1 MYQSSRTWGLTCGF
15 VLWAALAPTAAPA
28 QRAAPRGANDSFWL
42 GAGVGPAW
50 LRVSCPICRSDR
62 GTGVSGYFA
71 IGGSAGRRTLIGA
84 EATGR
89 FKRDGGVRERNWG
102 FSAVAYWYPN
112 PRRRSFFWKL
122 GAGVQLYR
130 LEDGTDVLTAS
141 PLGLQV
147 GIGSE
152 VQLGGRSGRFRLVPS
167 ATLSVASWGG
177 GLKFNGASSL
187 DDVAL
192 TMVQIGVGV
201 MRR

>member
-1 MYQSSRTWGLTCGF
+1 MHRSTRIWRIGVFAL
-15 VLWAALAPTAAPA
+15 VAALAPAAAPA
-28 QRAAPRGANDSFWL
+28 QRTARQGTNDSFWL
-42 GAGVGPAW
+42 GAGVGGAW
-50 LRVSCPICRSDR
+50 LRVSCSICRSDR
-62 GTGVSGYFA
+62 GTGVSGYVA

-89 FKRDGGVRERNWG
+89 FKRDGSVRERNWG
-102 FSAVAYWYPN
+102 FSAVAFFYPN
-112 PRRRSFFWKL
+112 PRRKQFFWKL

-141 PLGLQV
+141 PFGLLV
-147 GIGSE
+147 GLGSE
-152 VQLGGRSGRFRLVPS
+152 FPLSGNVRLVPS
-167 ATLSVASWGG
+167 ATLSIASWGG

-187 DDVAL
+187 DDISL

>member
-1 MYQSSRTWGLTCGF
+1 MIRSSLLCGF
-15 VLWAALAPTAAPA
+15 ALLAALAPAAA
-28 QRAAPRGANDSFWL
+28 QGRSDTFWL
-42 GAGVGPAW
+42 GAGVGPGW
-50 LRVSCPICRSDR
+50 LRVSCPICRSNR

-89 FKRDGGVRERNWG
+89 FKRDGSVRERSWG

-112 PRRRSFFWKL
+112 PRRKQFFWKL

-130 LEDGTDVLTAS
+130 IEDGTDVLTAS

-147 GIGSE
+147 GVGTE
-152 VQLGGRSGRFRLVPS
+152 FPLGRRGRFRLVPS

-192 TMVQIGVGV
+192 TTVQIGVGV

>member
-1 MYQSSRTWGLTCGF
+1 MLRSFCILAVALCGLTTPS
-15 VLWAALAPTAAPA
+15 AAQA
-28 QRAAPRGANDSFWL
+28 RNESFWF
-42 GAGVGPAW
+42 GGGVGGAW
-50 LRVSCPICRSDR
+50 LRVSCSICRANR
-62 GTGVSGYFA
+62 GTGVAGY
-71 IGGSAGRRTLIGA
+71 IGVGGSAGRRTLIGA

-89 FKRDGGVRERNWG
+89 LKRDGSVRERNWG

-112 PRRRSFFWKL
+112 PRRKQFFWKL

-141 PLGLQV
+141 PFGLEV
-147 GIGSE
+147 GVGTE
-152 VQLGGRSGRFRLVPS
+152 FPFSGRFLLVPS

-187 DDVAL
+187 DDVSL
-192 TMVQIGVGV
+192 TMVQVGVGV

>member
-1 MYQSSRTWGLTCGF
+1 MIRSSLLCGF
-15 VLWAALAPTAAPA
+15 ALLAPLAPA
-28 QRAAPRGANDSFWL
+28 AAQGRSDTFWL
-42 GAGVGPAW
+42 GAGVGPGW
-50 LRVSCPICRSDR
+50 LRVSCPICRSNR

-71 IGGSAGRRTLIGA
+71 IGGSAGRRTLVGA

-89 FKRDGGVRERNWG
+89 FKREGSVRERNWG
-102 FSAVAYWYPN
+102 FSAVAYWYPK
-112 PRRRSFFWKL
+112 PRRKQFFWKL

-147 GIGSE
+147 GIGTE
-152 VQLGGRSGRFRLVPS
+152 FPLGGRSGRLRLVPS

-201 MRR
+201 IRR

>member
-1 MYQSSRTWGLTCGF
+1 MIRSSLLCGF
-15 VLWAALAPTAAPA
+15 ALFLLCGFALLAPLAPA
-28 QRAAPRGANDSFWL
+28 AAQGRSDTFWL
-42 GAGVGPAW
+42 GAGVGPGW
-50 LRVSCPICRSDR
+50 LRVSCPICRSNR

-71 IGGSAGRRTLIGA
+71 IGGSAGRRTLVGA

-89 FKRDGGVRERNWG
+89 FKREGSVRERNWG

-112 PRRRSFFWKL
+112 PRRKQFFWKL

-147 GIGSE
+147 GIGTE
-152 VQLGGRSGRFRLVPS
+152 FPLGGRSGRLRLVPS

-201 MRR
+201 IRR

>member
-1 MYQSSRTWGLTCGF
+1 MHRSTWIS
-15 VLWAALAPTAAPA
+15 VLMLVAATAAPA
-28 QRAAPRGANDSFWL
+28 QRTARQGTQRANDSFWL
-42 GAGVGPAW
+42 GAGVGGAW
-50 LRVSCPICRSDR
+50 LRVSCSICRSDR
-62 GTGVSGYFA
+62 GTGVSGYVA

-89 FKRDGGVRERNWG
+89 FKRDGSVRERNWG
-102 FSAVAYWYPN
+102 FSAVAFFYPN
-112 PRRRSFFWKL
+112 PRRKQFFWKL

-141 PLGLQV
+141 PFGLLV

-152 VQLGGRSGRFRLVPS
+152 FPLSGNFRLVPS

-187 DDVAL
+187 DDISL

>member
-1 MYQSSRTWGLTCGF
+1 MQRSISMCTFVFAAVLVSS
-15 VLWAALAPTAAPA
+15 AAA
-28 QRAAPRGANDSFWL
+28 QRGSDSFWL
-42 GAGVGPAW
+42 GAGVGPGW
-50 LRVSCPICRSDR
+50 LRVSCSICRSDR
-62 GTGVSGYFA
+62 GTGVSGYVT

-89 FKRDGGVRERNWG
+89 FKRDGSVRERNWG

-112 PRRRSFFWKL
+112 PRRKQFFWKV

-141 PLGLQV
+141 PFGLLV
-147 GIGSE
+147 GVGSE
-152 VQLGGRSGRFRLVPS
+152 FPLGGRSGRFRVVPS

>member
-1 MYQSSRTWGLTCGF
+1 MRKASWLLVLTL
-15 VLWAALAPTAAPA
+15 VAVAPPSAA
-28 QRAAPRGANDSFWL
+28 QRSSDSFWL
-42 GAGVGPAW
+42 GAGVGGAW

-62 GTGVSGYFA
+62 GTGVSGYVA
-71 IGGSAGRRTLIGA
+71 IGGSAGRHTLIGA

-89 FKRDGGVRERNWG
+89 FKRDGSVRERNWG

-112 PRRRSFFWKL
+112 PRRKQFFWKL

-141 PLGLQV
+141 PFGLLV
-147 GIGSE
+147 GIGAE
-152 VQLGGRSGRFRLVPS
+152 FPLSGDVRLVPS
-167 ATLSVASWGG
+167 AALSVASWGG

-187 DDVAL
+187 DNVAL
-192 TMVQIGVGV
+192 TMVQVGVGV

>member
-1 MYQSSRTWGLTCGF
+1 MIRSSLLCGF
-15 VLWAALAPTAAPA
+15 ALLAALAPAAA
-28 QRAAPRGANDSFWL
+28 QGRSDTFWL
-42 GAGVGPAW
+42 GAGVGPGW
-50 LRVSCPICRSDR
+50 LRVSCPICRSNR
-62 GTGVSGYFA
+62 GTGVSGYLA
-71 IGGSAGRRTLIGA
+71 IGGSAGRRTLVGA

-89 FKRDGGVRERNWG
+89 FKREGSVRERNWG

-112 PRRRSFFWKL
+112 PRRKQFFWKL

-147 GIGSE
+147 GIGTE
-152 VQLGGRSGRFRLVPS
+152 FPLGGRSGRLRLVPS

-201 MRR
+201 IRR

>member
-1 MYQSSRTWGLTCGF
+1 MHRPI
-15 VLWAALAPTAAPA
+15 VLAFTLLGLAPRVVPA
-28 QRAAPRGANDSFWL
+28 QRAPRQSSNDSFWL
-42 GAGVGPAW
+42 GAGVGPGW

-62 GTGVSGYFA
+62 GTGVSGYFT

-89 FKRDGGVRERNWG
+89 FKRDGSVRERNWG

-112 PRRRSFFWKL
+112 PRRKQFFWKL

-141 PLGLQV
+141 PFGLQV

-152 VQLGGRSGRFRLVPS
+152 FPLGGRSGRFRLVPS

-187 DDVAL
+187 DDVSL